1 LRSRVGETIARYLD
15 IGGYAPLVAPDRLLE
30 RVAAVGLRGRG
41 GAGFPA
47 AVKLRAV
54 RDAPGPRVVVAN
66 GEEGEPGSVKDRW
79 LLRHRPHLVL
89 DGLRLAAAMTGAERG
104 YVYLSDAVLGR
115 TVAPSLSAIGEP
127 VDLAVV
133 SVPAAGFEDAV
144 DEALR
149 CGARAIVAI
158 TAGFAETGDAG
169 RIRQQAVAERV
180 RAAGAVMVGPNCL
193 GIADNTTDLF
203 LASDTFTQGG
213 VALLSQS
220 GNLALELQLRFAPHG
235 LGFSRFV
242 SLGNQ
247 GDVTLVDLL
256 ADCARH
262 DGTRAIAVYAEDFG
276 DGRAFAEAAAAAGKP
291 VVLLTAGRGDA
302 SARSAQSHTGAL
314 TTTSADVVAAAC
326 RDAGMELVA
335 TPRELTVTVAALSGA
350 RRASGRRVA
359 VLTDG
364 GGHGVVA
371 ADAVETAGLTVPE
384 LHEPTRQRLRDA
396 LWEQSAVANPVDL
409 AGMGEQDPASYEET
423 VAALLAAEEV
433 DAVLMTGYFGGYA
446 AAEGGLGGGG
456 TALAHGEQ
464 EAARVIAARHRATAK
479 PLVVPSMYPESP
491 SCRTLAAAGVPVFA
505 ATEDAARALAATA
518 PGEQGPGV
526 TPLPRP
532 ASPLRESG
540 YMETRRALEAAGLAF
555 PAAREIHD
563 EAELLAATEEFEGP
577 YVLKALHLLHKS
589 DAGGVALGLAG
600 PGELLAAFRE
610 MHTRLGARAYSVEAM
625 ADLTDGI
632 EIIVGVNQ
640 DARFGPVAM
649 VGLGGVLAEAPHDVA
664 FTLAPVSA
672 DRAVSLL
679 RGLRTAALLDGVR
692 GRPSVDVDAA
702 AKAVETI
709 TAFAAAHPEIAELEV
724 NPLLSAPTA
733 CSPSTPAPY
742 SPNGSC
748 RVVETRCRS
757 RQQVS
762 TFIA

>member
-1 LRSRVGETIARYLD
+1 MGRDLSALFDPVSVAVVGASDDPAKYGHAIAAQAVRAD
-15 IGGYAPLVAPDRLLE
+15 GRRPVHLVNR
-30 RVAAVGLRGRG
+30 RG
-41 GAGFPA
+41 G
-47 AVKLRAV
+47 
-54 RDAPGPRVVVAN
+54 
-66 GEEGEPGSVKDRW
+66 
-79 LLRHRPHLVL
+79 
-89 DGLRLAAAMTGAERG
+89 T
-104 YVYLSDAVLGR
+104 VLGR
-115 TVAPSLSAIGEP
+115 PVATSLSAVGEP

-158 TAGFAETGDAG
+158 TAGFAETGEAG
-169 RIRQQAVAERV
+169 RTRQQAVAERV

-203 LASDTFTQGG
+203 LASDTFTPGG

-220 GNLALELQLRFAPHG
+220 GNLALELQLRFRPHG

-247 GDVTLVDLL
+247 ADVTLVDLL
-256 ADCARH
+256 ADCSRH
-262 DGTRAIAVYAEDFG
+262 EGTRAIAVYAEDFG
-276 DGRAFAEAAAAAGKP
+276 DGRAFAEAAADAGKP

-314 TTTSADVVAAAC
+314 TTSADVVAAAC
-326 RDAGMELVA
+326 RDAGVELVA
-335 TPRELTVTVAALSGA
+335 TPRELTVALAASSGG

-371 ADAVETAGLTVPE
+371 ADAVEAAGLAVPE
-384 LHEPTRQRLRDA
+384 LREPTRRQLREA

-409 AGMGEQDPASYEET
+409 AGMGEQDPGSYAET

-446 AAEGGLGGGG
+446 AADGGLGGGG
-456 TALAHGEQ
+456 AALAAGEQ
-464 EAARVIAARHRATAK
+464 EAARLIAARHRGTAK
-479 PLVVPSMYPESP
+479 PIVVQSMYPESP
-491 SCRTLAAAGVPVFA
+491 SCRTLAAAGIPVFA

-518 PGEQGPGV
+518 PAGQRTGV

-532 ASPLRESG
+532 ASPVRESG
-540 YMETRRALEAAGLAF
+540 YLETRRALEEAGLAF
-555 PAAREIHD
+555 PAACEVHD
-563 EAELLAATEEFEGP
+563 EAELQAVTEEFGGP

-610 MHTRLGARAYSVEAM
+610 MHGRLGASSYSVEAM

-632 EIIVGVNQ
+632 ELIVGVNQ
-640 DARFGPVAM
+640 DPRFGPVAM
-649 VGLGGVLAEAPHDVA
+649 VGLGGVLAEALRDVA

-672 DRAVSLL
+672 DRAESLL

-692 GRPSVDVDAA
+692 GKPPVDIVAA

-724 NPLLSAPTA
+724 NPLLVRPDGVLALD
-733 CSPSTPAPY
+733 
-742 SPNGSC
+742 
-748 RVVETRCRS
+748 S
-757 RQQVS
+757 RAVL
-762 TFIA
+762 A

>member
-1 LRSRVGETIARYLD
+1 MGRDLSALFDPVSVAVVGASGDPAKYGHAIAAQAIRA
-15 IGGYAPLVAPDRLLE
+15 GGRRPVHMVNR
-30 RVAAVGLRGRG
+30 RG
-41 GAGFPA
+41 G
-47 AVKLRAV
+47 
-54 RDAPGPRVVVAN
+54 
-66 GEEGEPGSVKDRW
+66 
-79 LLRHRPHLVL
+79 
-89 DGLRLAAAMTGAERG
+89 T
-104 YVYLSDAVLGR
+104 VLGR

-203 LASDTFTQGG
+203 LASDTFTPGG

-220 GNLALELQLRFAPHG
+220 GNLALELQLRFRPHG

-247 GDVTLVDLL
+247 ADVTLVDLL

-262 DGTRAIAVYAEDFG
+262 EGTRAIAVYAEDFG
-276 DGRAFAEAAAAAGKP
+276 DGRAFAEAAADAGKP

-314 TTTSADVVAAAC
+314 TTSADVVTAAC
-326 RDAGMELVA
+326 RDAGVELVA
-335 TPRELTVTVAALSGA
+335 TPRELTVAVAALSGA
-350 RRASGRRVA
+350 KRASGRRVA

-371 ADAVETAGLTVPE
+371 ADAVEAAGLTVPE
-384 LHEPTRQRLRDA
+384 LHEPTRQRLREA

-409 AGMGEQDPASYEET
+409 AGMGEQDPASYAET
-423 VAALLAAEEV
+423 IAALLAAEEV

-446 AAEGGLGGGG
+446 AGEGGLGGGG
-456 TALAHGEQ
+456 KALADGEE
-464 EAARVIAARHRATAK
+464 EAARLIAARHRATAK
-479 PLVVPSMYPESP
+479 PLVVQSMYPDSP
-491 SCRTLAAAGVPVFA
+491 SCRTLAAAGIPVFA
-505 ATEDAARALAATA
+505 ATEDSARALAATA
-518 PGEQGPGV
+518 PVAQRTGV
-526 TPLPRP
+526 TPLPVP

-540 YMETRRALEAAGLAF
+540 YMETRRALEEAGLAF

-563 EAELLAATEEFEGP
+563 EAELLAAAGEFSGP

-589 DAGGVALGLAG
+589 DAGGVVLGLAG
-600 PGELLAAFRE
+600 PDELLAAFRE
-610 MHTRLGARAYSVEAM
+610 MHARLGASSYSVEAM

-632 EIIVGVNQ
+632 ELIVGVNR
-640 DARFGPVAM
+640 DPRFGPVAM
-649 VGLGGVLAEAPHDVA
+649 VGLGGVLAEALHDVA
-664 FTLAPVSA
+664 FTLAPVPA
-672 DRAVSLL
+672 ERAVSLL

-692 GRPSVDVDAA
+692 GKPPVDVEAA
-702 AKAVETI
+702 AKAVEAI
-709 TAFAAAHPEIAELEV
+709 TAFAAAHPEIAEIEV
-724 NPLLSAPTA
+724 NPLLVRPDGALA
-733 CSPSTPAPY
+733 LD
-742 SPNGSC
+742 
-748 RVVETRCRS
+748 S
-757 RQQVS
+757 RAVL
-762 TFIA
+762 A

>member
-1 LRSRVGETIARYLD
+1 MGRDLSALFDPVSVAVVGASDDPAKYGHAIAAQAIRA
-15 IGGYAPLVAPDRLLE
+15 GGRRPVHMVNR
-30 RVAAVGLRGRG
+30 RG
-41 GAGFPA
+41 G
-47 AVKLRAV
+47 
-54 RDAPGPRVVVAN
+54 
-66 GEEGEPGSVKDRW
+66 
-79 LLRHRPHLVL
+79 
-89 DGLRLAAAMTGAERG
+89 T
-104 YVYLSDAVLGR
+104 VLGR

-203 LASDTFTQGG
+203 LASDTFTPGG

-220 GNLALELQLRFAPHG
+220 GNLALELQLRFRPHG

-247 GDVTLVDLL
+247 ADVTLVDLL

-262 DGTRAIAVYAEDFG
+262 EGTRAIAVYAEDFG
-276 DGRAFAEAAAAAGKP
+276 DGRAFAEAAADAGKP

-314 TTTSADVVAAAC
+314 TTSADVVTAAC
-326 RDAGMELVA
+326 RDAGVELVA
-335 TPRELTVTVAALSGA
+335 TPRELTVAIAALSGA
-350 RRASGRRVA
+350 KRASGRRVA

-371 ADAVETAGLTVPE
+371 ADAVEAAGLTVPE
-384 LHEPTRQRLRDA
+384 LHEPTRQRLREA

-409 AGMGEQDPASYEET
+409 AGMGEQDPASYAET
-423 VAALLAAEEV
+423 IAALLAAEEV

-456 TALAHGEQ
+456 KALADGEE
-464 EAARVIAARHRATAK
+464 EAARLIAARHRATAK
-479 PLVVPSMYPESP
+479 PLVVQSMYPESP
-491 SCRTLAAAGVPVFA
+491 SCRTLAAAGIPVFA
-505 ATEDAARALAATA
+505 ATEDSARALAATA
-518 PGEQGPGV
+518 PLAQRTGV
-526 TPLPRP
+526 TPLPVP

-540 YMETRRALEAAGLAF
+540 YMETRRALEEAGLAF

-563 EAELLAATEEFEGP
+563 EAELLAAAGKFSGP

-589 DAGGVALGLAG
+589 DAGGVVLGLAG
-600 PGELLAAFRE
+600 PDELLAAFRE
-610 MHTRLGARAYSVEAM
+610 MHARLGASSYSVEAM

-632 EIIVGVNQ
+632 ELIVGVNR
-640 DARFGPVAM
+640 DPRFGPVAM
-649 VGLGGVLAEAPHDVA
+649 VGLGGVLAEALHDVA
-664 FTLAPVSA
+664 FTLAPVPA
-672 DRAVSLL
+672 ERAVSLL

-692 GRPSVDVDAA
+692 GKPPVDVEAA
-702 AKAVETI
+702 AKAVEAI
-709 TAFAAAHPEIAELEV
+709 TAFAAAHPEIAEIEV
-724 NPLLSAPTA
+724 NPLLVRPDGALA
-733 CSPSTPAPY
+733 LD
-742 SPNGSC
+742 
-748 RVVETRCRS
+748 S
-757 RQQVS
+757 RAVL
-762 TFIA
+762 A

>member
-1 LRSRVGETIARYLD
+1 MGRDLSALFDPVSVAVVGASDDPAKYGHAIAAQAVRAN
-15 IGGYAPLVAPDRLLE
+15 GRRPVHLVNR
-30 RVAAVGLRGRG
+30 RG
-41 GAGFPA
+41 G
-47 AVKLRAV
+47 
-54 RDAPGPRVVVAN
+54 
-66 GEEGEPGSVKDRW
+66 
-79 LLRHRPHLVL
+79 
-89 DGLRLAAAMTGAERG
+89 T
-104 YVYLSDAVLGR
+104 VLGR
-115 TVAPSLSAIGEP
+115 SAAPSLSAIGEP

-158 TAGFAETGDAG
+158 TAGFAETGEAG
-169 RIRQQAVAERV
+169 RARQLAVAERV

-203 LASDTFTQGG
+203 LASDTFTPGG

-220 GNLALELQLRFAPHG
+220 GNLALELQLRFRPHG

-247 GDVTLVDLL
+247 ADVTLVDLL

-262 DGTRAIAVYAEDFG
+262 EGTRAIAVYAEDFA

-314 TTTSADVVAAAC
+314 TTSADVVTAAC
-326 RDAGMELVA
+326 RDAGVELVT
-335 TPRELTVTVAALSGA
+335 TPRELTVALAALTGA
-350 RRASGRRVA
+350 RRPAGRRVA

-371 ADAVETAGLTVPE
+371 ADAVEAAGFTVPE
-384 LHEPTRQRLRDA
+384 LTGPTRRHLRET

-409 AGMGEQDPASYEET
+409 AGMGEQDPGSYART

-446 AAEGGLGGGG
+446 AADGGLGGGG
-456 TALAHGEQ
+456 LVLAEGER
-464 EAARVIAARHRATAK
+464 EAARLIADHHRATAK
-479 PLVVPSMYPESP
+479 PLVVQSMYPDSP
-491 SCRTLAAAGVPVFA
+491 SCRTLAAAGIPVFA

-518 PGEQGPGV
+518 PGPLHTGV
-526 TPLPRP
+526 TPLPP
-532 ASPLRESG
+532 AAAPLRDSG
-540 YMETRRALEAAGLAF
+540 YMGTRRALEEAGLAF

-563 EAELLAATEEFEGP
+563 ETELLAAAAEFPGP

-589 DAGGVALGLAG
+589 DAGGVVLGLAG
-600 PGELLAAFRE
+600 PDELLAAFRE
-610 MHTRLGARAYSVEAM
+610 MHARLGAPAYSVEAM

-632 EIIVGVNQ
+632 ELIVGVNR
-640 DARFGPVAM
+640 DPRFGPVAM
-649 VGLGGVLAEAPHDVA
+649 VGLGGVLAEALHDVA

-672 DRAVSLL
+672 GRALSLL

-692 GRPSVDVDAA
+692 GRPPVDVAA
-702 AKAVETI
+702 AAAAVEAI
-709 TAFAAAHPEIAELEV
+709 TAFAAAHPEIAEIEV
-724 NPLLSAPTA
+724 NPLLV
-733 CSPSTPAPY
+733 SPHGALALD
-742 SPNGSC
+742 
-748 RVVETRCRS
+748 S
-757 RQQVS
+757 RAVL
-762 TFIA
+762 A

>member
-1 LRSRVGETIARYLD
+1 MGRDLSALFDPVSVAVVGASDDPAKYGHAIAAQAIRAN
-15 IGGYAPLVAPDRLLE
+15 GRRPVHMVNR
-30 RVAAVGLRGRG
+30 RG
-41 GAGFPA
+41 G
-47 AVKLRAV
+47 
-54 RDAPGPRVVVAN
+54 
-66 GEEGEPGSVKDRW
+66 
-79 LLRHRPHLVL
+79 
-89 DGLRLAAAMTGAERG
+89 T
-104 YVYLSDAVLGR
+104 VLGR

-203 LASDTFTQGG
+203 LASDTFTPGG

-220 GNLALELQLRFAPHG
+220 GNLALELQLRFRPHG

-247 GDVTLVDLL
+247 ADVTLVDLL

-262 DGTRAIAVYAEDFG
+262 EGTRAIAVYAEDFG
-276 DGRAFAEAAAAAGKP
+276 DGRAFAEAAADAGKP

-314 TTTSADVVAAAC
+314 TTSADVVTAAC
-326 RDAGMELVA
+326 RDAGVELVA
-335 TPRELTVTVAALSGA
+335 TPRELTVAVAALSGA
-350 RRASGRRVA
+350 KQASGRRVA

-371 ADAVETAGLTVPE
+371 ADAVEAAGLTVPE
-384 LHEPTRQRLRDA
+384 LHEPTRQRLREA

-409 AGMGEQDPASYEET
+409 AGMGEQDPASYAET
-423 VAALLAAEEV
+423 IAALLAAEEV

-456 TALAHGEQ
+456 KALADGEE
-464 EAARVIAARHRATAK
+464 EAARLIAARHRATAK
-479 PLVVPSMYPESP
+479 PLVVQSMYPESP
-491 SCRTLAAAGVPVFA
+491 SCRTLAAAGIPVFA
-505 ATEDAARALAATA
+505 ATEDSARALAVTA
-518 PGEQGPGV
+518 PVAQRTGV
-526 TPLPRP
+526 TPLPVP

-540 YMETRRALEAAGLAF
+540 YMETRRALEEAGLAF

-563 EAELLAATEEFEGP
+563 EAELLAAAGEFSGP

-589 DAGGVALGLAG
+589 DAGGVVLGLAG
-600 PGELLAAFRE
+600 PDELLAAFRE
-610 MHTRLGARAYSVEAM
+610 MHARLGASSYSVEAM

-632 EIIVGVNQ
+632 ELIVGVNR
-640 DARFGPVAM
+640 DPRFGPVAM
-649 VGLGGVLAEAPHDVA
+649 VGLGGVLAEALHDVA
-664 FTLAPVSA
+664 FTLAPVPA
-672 DRAVSLL
+672 ERAVSLL

-692 GRPSVDVDAA
+692 GKPPVDVEAA
-702 AKAVETI
+702 AKAVEAI
-709 TAFAAAHPEIAELEV
+709 TAFAAAHPEIAEIEV
-724 NPLLSAPTA
+724 NPLLVRPDGALA
-733 CSPSTPAPY
+733 LD
-742 SPNGSC
+742 
-748 RVVETRCRS
+748 S
-757 RQQVS
+757 RAVL
-762 TFIA
+762 A

>member
-1 LRSRVGETIARYLD
+1 MGRDLSALFDPVSVAVVGASDDPAKYGHAIAAQAVRAN
-15 IGGYAPLVAPDRLLE
+15 GRRPVHLVNR
-30 RVAAVGLRGRG
+30 RG
-41 GAGFPA
+41 G
-47 AVKLRAV
+47 
-54 RDAPGPRVVVAN
+54 
-66 GEEGEPGSVKDRW
+66 
-79 LLRHRPHLVL
+79 
-89 DGLRLAAAMTGAERG
+89 T
-104 YVYLSDAVLGR
+104 VLGR

-169 RIRQQAVAERV
+169 RARQDGVAERV

-193 GIADNTTDLF
+193 GLADNTTDLF
-203 LASDTFTQGG
+203 LASDTFTPGG
-213 VALLSQS
+213 IALLSQS
-220 GNLALELQLRFAPHG
+220 GNLALELQLRFGPHG

-247 GDVTLVDLL
+247 ADVTLVDLL

-276 DGRAFAEAAAAAGKP
+276 DGRAFAEAAADAGKP

-314 TTTSADVVAAAC
+314 TTSADVVAAAC
-326 RDAGMELVA
+326 RDAGVELVA
-335 TPRELTVTVAALSGA
+335 TPRELTVVLAALNGG
-350 RRASGRRVA
+350 RRAADHRVA

-371 ADAVETAGLTVPE
+371 ADAVETTGLAVPE
-384 LHEPTRQRLRDA
+384 LREPTRQRLREA

-409 AGMGEQDPASYEET
+409 AGMGEQDPHSYAET
-423 VAALLAAEEV
+423 VEALLAAEEV

-446 AAEGGLGGGG
+446 ASEGGLGGGG
-456 TALAHGEQ
+456 TALADGEQ
-464 EAARVIAARHRATAK
+464 AAARLIAARHRATAK
-479 PLVVPSMYPESP
+479 PLVVQSMYPDSP
-491 SCRTLAAAGVPVFA
+491 SCRTLAAAGVPVFG

-518 PGEQGPGV
+518 PRSRNTSV
-526 TPLPRP
+526 APLPRP

-540 YMETRRALEAAGLAF
+540 YLETRRALEAAGLAF
-555 PAAREIHD
+555 PTAREIHD
-563 EAELLAATEEFEGP
+563 ETELLAAASEFTGP

-600 PGELLAAFRE
+600 RDELLAAFRE
-610 MHTRLGARAYSVEAM
+610 MHARLGASAYSVEAM

-632 EIIVGVNQ
+632 ELIVGVNR
-640 DARFGPVAM
+640 DPRFGPVAM
-649 VGLGGVLAEAPHDVA
+649 VGLGGVLAEVLHDIA
-664 FTLAPVSA
+664 FTLAPVPA
-672 DRAVSLL
+672 DRALQLL

-692 GRPSVDVDAA
+692 GRPPVDIAA
-702 AKAVETI
+702 AAAAIETI
-709 TAFAAAHPEIAELEV
+709 TAFAAAHPEIAEIEV
-724 NPLLSAPTA
+724 NPLLVRPDGALA
-733 CSPSTPAPY
+733 LD
-742 SPNGSC
+742 
-748 RVVETRCRS
+748 S
-757 RQQVS
+757 RAVL
-762 TFIA
+762 A

>member
-1 LRSRVGETIARYLD
+1 MGRDLSALFDPVSVAVVGASDDPAKYGHAIAAQAIRAN
-15 IGGYAPLVAPDRLLE
+15 GRRPVHLVNR
-30 RVAAVGLRGRG
+30 RG
-41 GAGFPA
+41 G
-47 AVKLRAV
+47 
-54 RDAPGPRVVVAN
+54 
-66 GEEGEPGSVKDRW
+66 
-79 LLRHRPHLVL
+79 
-89 DGLRLAAAMTGAERG
+89 T
-104 YVYLSDAVLGR
+104 VLGR
-115 TVAPSLSAIGEP
+115 TAAPSLSAIGEP

-158 TAGFAETGDAG
+158 TAGFAETGEAG
-169 RIRQQAVAERV
+169 RTRQLAVAERV

-203 LASDTFTQGG
+203 LASDTFTPGG

-220 GNLALELQLRFAPHG
+220 GNLALELQLRFRPHG

-247 GDVTLVDLL
+247 ADVTLVDLL

-262 DGTRAIAVYAEDFG
+262 EGTRAIAVYAEDFA
-276 DGRAFAEAAAAAGKP
+276 DGRAFAEAAADAGKP

-314 TTTSADVVAAAC
+314 TTSADVVTAAC
-326 RDAGMELVA
+326 RDAGVELVA
-335 TPRELTVTVAALSGA
+335 TPRELTVALAALTGA
-350 RRASGRRVA
+350 RRPAGRRVA

-371 ADAVETAGLTVPE
+371 ADAVEATGFTVPE
-384 LHEPTRQRLRDA
+384 LTGPTRQHLREV

-409 AGMGEQDPASYEET
+409 AGMGEQDPASYART

-446 AAEGGLGGGG
+446 AADGGLGGGG
-456 TALAHGEQ
+456 LVLAEGER
-464 EAARVIAARHRATAK
+464 EAARLIADHHRATAK
-479 PLVVPSMYPESP
+479 PLVVQSMYPDSP
-491 SCRTLAAAGVPVFA
+491 SCRTLAAAGIPVFA

-518 PGEQGPGV
+518 PGPLRTGV
-526 TPLPRP
+526 TPLPP
-532 ASPLRESG
+532 AAAPLRDSG
-540 YMETRRALEAAGLAF
+540 YMGTRRALEEAGLAF

-563 EAELLAATEEFEGP
+563 ETELLAAAAEFPGP

-600 PGELLAAFRE
+600 PDELLAAFRE
-610 MHTRLGARAYSVEAM
+610 MHARLGAPAYSVEAM

-632 EIIVGVNQ
+632 ELIVGVNR
-640 DARFGPVAM
+640 DPRFGPVAM
-649 VGLGGVLAEAPHDVA
+649 VGLGGVLAEALHDVA

-672 DRAVSLL
+672 DRALSLL

-692 GRPSVDVDAA
+692 GRPPVDVAA
-702 AKAVETI
+702 AAAAVEAI
-709 TAFAAAHPEIAELEV
+709 TAFAAAHPEIAEIEV
-724 NPLLSAPTA
+724 NPLLV
-733 CSPSTPAPY
+733 SPHGALALD
-742 SPNGSC
+742 
-748 RVVETRCRS
+748 S
-757 RQQVS
+757 RAVL
-762 TFIA
+762 A